1 MDGFSFSPSPDGH
14 GFTTGSLPRICH
26 HVPAGLGLCLSWIHW
41 HPVQP
46 MHYMVQWSLDLPKS
60 LTSIFLP
67 PAKLSTFSVEGSNM
81 VKSSYLS
88 CWWSPHFRVAPNTAG
103 TKGVNWANIEAKWLT
118 YHPRNGYHLSVFSCF
133 FRLCL
138 KKTGPLF
145 GPPKFQRIPTV
156 AAPLEMGPCL
166 HRLGAFGSFS
176 LARATVRL
184 RLPEACNPR
193 RGAVGFVGWT
203 SGWIQ
208 WYSYIDRIMIG

>member
-1 MDGFSFSPSPDGH
+1 MVFRSPHRRMATYHRVTATYLPPIPSPRALGFASVGFIGIPFSQCIAWFNGH
-14 GFTTGSLPRICH
+14 WISDL
-26 HVPAGLGLCLSWIHW
+26 HV
-41 HPVQP
+41 
-46 MHYMVQWSLDLPKS
+46 
-60 LTSIFLP
+60 FP

-81 VKSSYLS
+81 VKYGQIIISILLMKSTLQGCSKHRRNQRGKLS
-88 CWWSPHFRVAPNTAG
+88 KYRGKMTHSPPP
-103 TKGVNWANIEAKWLT
+103 KWLSFICFFMFFSALSEKNGSPFWAPQIPT
-118 YHPRNGYHLSVFSCF
+118 DSNGSSPIRNGA
-133 FRLCL
+133 
-138 KKTGPLF
+138 T
-145 GPPKFQRIPTV
+145 
-156 AAPLEMGPCL
+156 CL